1 MQVQSQIEEKKEKK
15 VRTILF
21 YQLTH
26 TWKADESKKQYMKP
40 MLLYRLTSLMIQKEV
55 SSGIVVKQI
64 GFYLT
69 KPAPVRP
76 QIWETKANGTTSMQ
90 GYPN

>member
-1 MQVQSQIEEKKEKK
+1 
-15 VRTILF
+15 
-21 YQLTH
+21 
-26 TWKADESKKQYMKP
+26 
-40 MLLYRLTSLMIQKEV
+40 MIQKEV